1 MLAFAIS
8 SLQAQGTI
16 YEVNYASITFVNV
29 ELGDDCARL
38 ILPSNILSGDGDV
51 DEDGKVP
58 PPDAFLITIEDDNPD
73 NGPILDGCGEFRY
86 EIVPN
91 PDSTVIGF
99 TFGSGTI
106 TSRDVTPPVQS
117 GIAVANGPFFSTQLG
132 GITINTLPTS
142 VSRSFR
148 VDGETGLPI
157 MGTLDTVL
165 RNRLLEGGEIPEF
178 LDACSDIDVTVRDI
192 ITNNDPCEDIRIKR
206 TFFASDEA
214 STCSGIDFEPVV
226 VEVSYDI
233 LLVRPDGDDVEDPL
247 EVVGFSCDD
256 PDLVDGVFPLPAREH
271 YPFIVTE
278 TDDTIYLDVNF
289 GNIGATYSDS
299 EPIVTCKETYKFVRT
314 YTVIDWCDPED
325 VQTFTQLVKV
335 GDTDGP
341 IITLPAQDNDLDGEP
356 DEGPL
361 LFSTNAPGCGAFIN
375 TNTGGLQVTDGCSAI
390 SSFTAYVLLEQDP
403 QNQLGPIDVLAP
415 NPVDRLTPFIPLGLH
430 TLRYVAID
438 ECGNESIQEV
448 DFEIVDRSGP
458 VVIAENALNVSLS
471 NSGFA
476 VVLATEVD
484 RGSYDDCTDVLLEIA
499 FANPSSLLAI
509 GAFGPSIT
517 LTCIDVGAVPVI
529 LRATDANGNSNTRM
543 SILNVVDNSA
553 PICVAPGPITLD
565 CNEADDMLPEDLND
579 LFQADPEGVV
589 RIFNELFGA
598 PTSLD
603 NCGNELTAQDIFSDI
618 NDCGTGTVT
627 RTFTVTDARGFMSA
641 PGCEQIISIGG
652 VRSYTIAFPADAQA
666 TCGNSP
672 TFDDVIVN
680 ELACDNIVAN
690 ILVDTFFSNA
700 EECFKLRRTIE
711 VLNWCEFTTFGDYY
725 EVPRD
730 ADFDGNFDEPTYLH
744 IVPGDNLDPDDDVA
758 ILDRDADRTNN
769 NSIRFLDPDD
779 ALSNSDNED
788 LDNDGDTG
796 YGDSESR
803 GAFRYIQYVKVFD
816 NVAPQITNISSDVA
830 DSDNCDGG
838 GIQIDFT
845 VFDECSPNSVTAIAT
860 LDIDYDVNDGFN
872 GVRGLTDEELISNG
886 DGTFNVILEDLPI
899 GQHAIRVRGFDGCG
913 NTNGRVIPFDIED
926 NSTVAPI
933 CIGRLSFV
941 LMSDGNG
948 GGMAMVEA
956 DDFVVD
962 VNGNCDN
969 QEIQYSVYREEGE
982 AGVPGFDPQPGRLS
996 FPVTC
1001 DDLGDL
1007 DVRVYT
1013 FAPNGQ
1019 GAYCSVTAVIEA
1031 FNENV
1036 CTSGGLGSLAGFI
1049 TTPQDELLADMEV
1062 HISDYGSMDD
1072 MQYTDA
1078 NGSFLFA
1085 GLEVGGKYMVRP
1097 STHSSVDLSRV
1108 KTSDVI
1114 KIMSHILGSQSLDN
1128 PYQMI
1133 AADATG
1139 DGFINVADMVAIRRV
1154 ILGIDNGFPNSPTW
1168 RFIRRDFSLEG
1179 LAEGWDAS
1187 IFPSTFEVNGLD
1199 GHNREA
1205 DFVAIEVGDVFLD
1218 GGGREA
1224 AELTLEDVFMQA
1236 GDRLSVPVTA
1246 DGLQGFQTTIETYP
1260 GLVLEGWNSD
1270 VMGAGNVNDQR
1281 MSEGLLM
1288 VSYDSQLELKEEV
1301 VLELNL
1307 RATEDLRISDYISVS
1322 DLVTF
1327 SEAYTMEGSA
1337 AQLSLNFRQ
1346 QTGGAGIVLHQNF
1359 PNPAAAQTTIAFDL
1373 IKAGPVGLEVRDVT
1387 GRLIMA
1393 RQLEGHRGE
1402 NQVQLSI
1409 SDDLQNTTGVLTYT
1423 LTVGAERLTKRMTV
1437 VSR

>member
-1 MLAFAIS
+1 M
-8 SLQAQGTI
+8 
-16 YEVNYASITFVNV
+16 NYASITFVNV
-29 ELGDDCARL
+29 ELGDDCSRP
-38 ILPSNILSGDGDV
+38 ILPSNLLSGNGDV
-51 DEDGKVP
+51 DGDGRIP
-58 PPDAFLITIEDDNPD
+58 PAGAFIISIDDDNPS
-73 NGPILDGCGEFRY
+73 NGPILDGCGEFDY
-86 EIVPN
+86 EIIPN
-91 PDSTVIGF
+91 PDSTVVGF

-106 TSRDVTPPVQS
+106 TSRDVTPPVQFLTAAS
-117 GIAVANGPFFSTQLG
+117 YGPFFSTELADL
-132 GITINTLPTS
+132 TINTLPTS

-148 VDGETGLPI
+148 VNGSTGFPI
-157 MGTLDTVL
+157 MGTLDPALMT
-165 RNRLLEGGEIPEF
+165 RLIAGGDIPRF
-178 LDACSDIDVTVRDI
+178 LDACSDIDVTVRDV
-192 ITNNDPCEDIRIKR
+192 ITNEGPCEDIIITR
-206 TFFASDEA
+206 TFLASDEA
-214 STCSGIDFEPVV
+214 STCSGLDFEPVV

-233 LLVRPDGDDVEDPL
+233 VLFRPDGGDVQEPL
-247 EVVGFSCDD
+247 DVVGVSCDD
-256 PDLVDGVFPLPAREH
+256 PDLVEGVYPLPEPED
-271 YPFIVTE
+271 YPFIVTAD
-278 TDDTIYLDVNF
+278 DDTIYLNVNF
-289 GNIGATYSDS
+289 GNVGASYSDS
-299 EPIVTCKETYKFVRT
+299 EPIVTCNETYKFVRT
-314 YTVIDWCDPED
+314 YTVIDWCNPDN
-325 VQTFTQLVKV
+325 VQTFSQLVKV

-341 IITLPAQDNDLDGEP
+341 IITVPVQDNDLDGEA
-356 DEGPL
+356 DDGPL

-375 TNTGGLQVTDGCSAI
+375 TNTGGLQVTDGCSTI

-403 QNQLGPIDVLAP
+403 ENQLGPINVLAP

-438 ECGNESIQEV
+438 DCGNESVEEV

-484 RGSYDDCTDVLLEIA
+484 RGSYDDCSEVLLEIA
-499 FANPSSLLAI
+499 FANPSSLLPI

-543 SILNVVDNSA
+543 AILNVVDNSA
-553 PICVAPGPITLD
+553 PICVAPGPITLN
-565 CNEADDMLPEDLND
+565 CNEADDILPEDVNG
-579 LFQADPEGVV
+579 LFQDDPEGVV
-589 RIFNELFGA
+589 NLFNNLFGA

-603 NCGNELTAQDIFSDI
+603 NCGNEITAQDIFSDI

-627 RTFTVTDARGFMSA
+627 RTFTVTDARGFVSA
-641 PGCEQIISIGG
+641 PGCQQIISIGG
-652 VRSYTIAFPADAQA
+652 IRSYTVAFPADAQT
-666 TCGNSP
+666 TCGNVP
-672 TFDDVIVN
+672 TYNDVIIN

-690 ILVDTFFSNA
+690 ISVDTFFSNA

-711 VLNWCEFTTFGDYY
+711 ILNWCEYNSFGDFYNI
-725 EVPRD
+725 PRD
-730 ADFDGNFDEPTYLH
+730 ADFDGNFNEATYLH
-744 IVPGDNLDPDDDVA
+744 IVPGDNMDADDDVA

-779 ALSNSDNED
+779 AASNTMNED
-788 LDNDGDTG
+788 TDNDGDTG
-796 YGDSESR
+796 YANSESR
-803 GAFRYIQYVKVFD
+803 GAFRYVQYIKVYD
-816 NVAPQITNISSDVA
+816 NIAPQITNISSDIA
-830 DSDNCDGG
+830 ESEDCEGG

-845 VFDECSPNSVTAIAT
+845 VFDECSPDNVTAVAT
-860 LDIDYDVNDGFN
+860 LDIDYDVSSGFN
-872 GVRGLTDEELISNG
+872 AVRGLTDAELISNG

-926 NSTVAPI
+926 NSTIAPI
-933 CIGRLSFV
+933 CIERLTFV
-941 LMSDGNG
+941 LMNDGNG

-956 DDFVVD
+956 DDYIVG
-962 VNGNCDN
+962 VNGNCNN
-969 QEIQYSVYREEGE
+969 QEIQLSVYREEGE
-982 AGVPGFDPQPGRLS
+982 AGVPGFVPQPGRLS

-1001 DDLGDL
+1001 DDLGEL
-1007 DVRVYT
+1007 DVRVYV
-1013 FAPNGQ
+1013 FGPNGQ
-1019 GAYCSVTAVIEA
+1019 GDYCSTTAVIEA
-1031 FNENV
+1031 FNEDI
-1036 CTSGGLGSLAGFI
+1036 CDGGGLGSLAGFI
-1049 TTPQDELLADMEV
+1049 TTPQDELLPDMEV

-1085 GLEVGGKYMVRP
+1085 GLEVGGQYMVRP
-1097 STHSSVDLSRV
+1097 ATHNSVDLSRV

-1114 KIMSHILGSQSLDN
+1114 KIMSHILGTQTLNN
-1128 PYQMI
+1128 PYLML

-1154 ILGIDNGFPNSPTW
+1154 ILGIDNGFPSSPSW
-1168 RFIRRDFSLEG
+1168 RFIRRDFNLDG
-1179 LAEGWDAS
+1179 LAEGWDPS
-1187 IFPSTFEVNGLD
+1187 IFPTTFEVSPLD

-1205 DFVAIEVGDVFLD
+1205 DFVAIEIGDVFLD

-1224 AELTLEDVFMQA
+1224 AELTAEDLVMRA
-1236 GDRLSVPVTA
+1236 GDRISLPLTA
-1246 DGLQGFQTTIETYP
+1246 DGVQGFQTTLEMSP

-1270 VMGAGNVNDQR
+1270 LMGAGNVNDLR

-1288 VSYDSQLELKEEV
+1288 VSYDGREEMKETV

-1307 RATEDLRISDYISVS
+1307 RATEDLRISDYLSAS

-1327 SEAYTMEGSA
+1327 SEAYTTDGAA

-1346 QTGGAGIVLHQNF
+1346 QTGGEGIVLHQNF

-1373 IKAGPVGLEVRDVT
+1373 MKAGPVGLEIRDVT
-1387 GRLIMA
+1387 GRLVMA
-1393 RQLEGHRGE
+1393 RQLDGHRGE

-1409 SDDLQNTTGVLTYT
+1409 SDDLKNTTGVLTYT
-1423 LTVGAERLTKRMTV
+1423 LTVGAERQTKRMTV